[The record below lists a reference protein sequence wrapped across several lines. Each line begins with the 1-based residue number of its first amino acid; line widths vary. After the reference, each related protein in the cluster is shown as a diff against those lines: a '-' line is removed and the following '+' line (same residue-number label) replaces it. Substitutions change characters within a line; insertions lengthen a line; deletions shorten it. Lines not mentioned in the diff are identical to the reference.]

1 MKGNRALMKWTLSC
15 SAWKEGDWYVS
26 RCEELEVASQ
36 GRTLEESF
44 DNLHEALQLL
54 LETYT
59 IEDFVKRVAR
69 FNPELFAEGHEKP
82 KIRSTLVGK
91 EEDQALYELELEYA

>member
-1 MKGNRALMKWTLSC
+1 MKWTLSC

-36 GRTLEESF
+36 GRTQEEAF

-59 IEDFVKRVAR
+59 LEDFVKRVAR
-69 FNPELFAEGHEKP
+69 FNPERFAEGQEKP
-82 KIRSTLVGK
+82 KISSTLVGK
-91 EEDQALYELELEYA
+91 KDDQALYELELEYA

>member
-1 MKGNRALMKWTLSC
+1 MKWTLSC
-15 SAWKEGDWYVS
+15 SAWREGDWYVS

-36 GRTLEESF
+36 GRTQEEAF

-59 IEDFVKRVAR
+59 LEDFVKRVAR
-69 FNPELFAEGHEKP
+69 FNPERFAEGQEKP
-82 KIRSTLVGK
+82 KISST
-91 EEDQALYELELEYA
+91 DR

>member
-1 MKGNRALMKWTLSC
+1 MKWTLSC
-15 SAWKEGDWYVS
+15 SAWREGDWYVS

-36 GRTLEESF
+36 GRTLEEAF
-44 DNLHEALQLL
+44 DNLHEALELL

-69 FNPELFAEGHEKP
+69 FNPELFAEGHEKQLAWMLSFP
-82 KIRSTLVGK
+82 SIVISLSGR
-91 EEDQALYELELEYA
+91 